1 MYISPAR
8 ALTPSSER
16 SLHTTRVGWSSRLVA
31 RLAIGAS
38 LATLGTAAIAAPIAT
53 IDRNGSLVSV
63 EAYAPNIVCVTIATD
78 RGQVDAPPGDG
89 PNAKPNAAGWTHQT
103 TNSADVF
110 ASAALSLSVDAKP
123 WPKAPSQMERYF
135 APSLPPVSVTI
146 RKPDGTMLTQ
156 MTGWEMAPHTVNGE
170 KTFRVGASFAS
181 PADEHY

>member
-1 MYISPAR
+1 M
-8 ALTPSSER
+8 
-16 SLHTTRVGWSSRLVA
+16 
-31 RLAIGAS
+31 
-38 LATLGTAAIAAPIAT
+38 
-53 IDRNGSLVSV
+53 
-63 EAYAPNIVCVTIATD
+63 
-78 RGQVDAPPGDG
+78 
-89 PNAKPNAAGWTHQT
+89 
-103 TNSADVF
+103 F

-181 PADEHY
+181 PADEHYYGLGQNQEGKLDLRGRTIDCRHNYDAPAGETVCVPFMVTNKGYGIVWDNPSSTIVSPVCTVRRTGSRKSASAFRSSSSRAPPPTRSMPAMPR

>member
-1 MYISPAR
+1 MYSSPAR

-38 LATLGTAAIAAPIAT
+38 LATLGTAAIGAPIAT
-53 IDRNGSLVSV
+53 VDRNGSLVSV
-63 EAYAPNIVCVTIATD
+63 EAYAPNIVRVTIATD

-110 ASAALSLSVDAKP
+110 ASAALSLS
-123 WPKAPSQMERYF
+123 WTRS
-135 APSLPPVSVTI
+135 
-146 RKPDGTMLTQ
+146 RKPPLSARSARYSG
-156 MTGWEMAPHTVNGE
+156 
-170 KTFRVGASFAS
+170 R
-181 PADEHY
+181 